1 MALKKYDEEVVDKA
15 IKNLPSRRNARQPFS
30 HVSLALMGEKRPRD
44 GNVAINQFN
53 SLFEKQKEIG
63 NEHLFLKDLS
73 DKEIYE
79 SYSKDAEE
87 ELNQYLDNIINSK
100 GKVKKTRKKNKKG
113 KKTRRKNKKGKKTR
127 RRRR

>member
-1 MALKKYDEEVVDKA
+1 MSLKKYDEEVVDKA

-30 HVSLALMGEKRPRD
+30 HVSLALRGEKRPRD

-63 NEHLFLKDLS
+63 NDICFEGFI

-79 SYSKDAEE
+79 SYSKDAE
-87 ELNQYLDNIINSK
+87 S
-100 GKVKKTRKKNKKG
+100 
-113 KKTRRKNKKGKKTR
+113 
-127 RRRR
+127 

>member
-1 MALKKYDEEVVDKA
+1 MASKEYDEKVLKSI
-15 IKNLPSRRNARQPFS
+15 IKPISSRRNARQPFS
-30 HVSLALMGEKRPRD
+30 HVSLALRGEKRPRD

-87 ELNQYLDNIINSK
+87 LNQYLDNIINSK
-100 GKVKKTRKKNKKG
+100 GKRKKTRRKNKKG

>member
-30 HVSLALMGEKRPRD
+30 HVSLALRGEKRPRD

-87 ELNQYLDNIINSK
+87 LNQYLDNIINSK
-100 GKVKKTRKKNKKG
+100 GKEKKTRKKNKKG